1 MSGGAARR
9 DIVIGIDAGTSVLKS
24 VAFDLLG
31 NQLAVA
37 SIPNHYEAEGR
48 AGWVQ
53 DMTRT
58 WADTARTLADLADK
72 IDNLKDR
79 VAGIAVTAQGDG
91 TWRIDADGN
100 PVGKGWLWLDAR
112 AGAIVDRLRG
122 DSGDIARYQ
131 TCGSGLAACQQGP
144 QLKWMLEHAPDML
157 DGVTTTFH
165 CKDWL
170 YFKLTGQRAT
180 DPSEAVF
187 TFGDFRKRSYSEEVI
202 GFLDLRHKRSLL
214 PEIVDG
220 ATTHH
225 PLTEAAA
232 RLTGLPVGTPVV
244 LGYVD
249 VVCTALGA
257 GLYEPGV
264 QAGCSIVGSTGM
276 HMRFADSADDV
287 WLNADQTGYTM
298 CWPVP
303 GAYAQMQSNMAAT
316 LNIDWIISVAAG
328 LLKSM
333 GVEKS
338 KSELLGHLDTWLAG
352 ATSDP
357 ILYHPYISDAGER
370 GPFVDAT
377 ARASLVGLTMNHG
390 FGDLVR
396 AVFDGL
402 AMAARDCYTA
412 MGPTPDRVR
421 LTGGAARS
429 ASLRAILGGALNA
442 GVQTST
448 REEAGAAGA
457 AMIACV
463 SLGVYPDMA
472 ACVAD
477 WVSPCLKPVEA
488 PDAQIAARF
497 DRAFDPYRQTRTAL
511 RPIWHMLADAPEAP
525 LRKD

>member
-1 MSGGAARR
+1 MSALSGR

-24 VAFDLLG
+24 VAFDLAG

-37 SIPNHYEAEGR
+37 SVPNAYEAEGR
-48 AGWVQ
+48 SGWVQ
-53 DMTRT
+53 DMDRT
-58 WADTARTLADLADK
+58 WAETARTLAELGEK
-72 IDNLKDR
+72 IDNLR
-79 VAGIAVTAQGDG
+79 SRIAAIAVTAQGDG
-91 TWRIDADGN
+91 TWRIDAAGN

-112 AGAIVDRLRG
+112 AGAIVDRLRAEQG
-122 DSGDIARYQ
+122 DGERYRR
-131 TCGSGLAACQQGP
+131 CGSGLAACQQGP
-144 QLKWMLEHAPDML
+144 QLRWMLENAPEML
-157 DGVTTTFH
+157 RGVTTTFH

-170 YFKLTGQRAT
+170 YFKLTGHRAT

-187 TFGDFRKRSYSEEVI
+187 TFGDFRRRTYSDEVI
-202 GFLDLRHKRSLL
+202 GFLGLAGERHLL

-220 ATTHH
+220 AKSHH
-225 PLTEAAA
+225 PLSPSAAA
-232 RLTGLPVGTPVV
+232 LTGLPAGTPVV

-264 QAGCSIVGSTGM
+264 QAGCSIIGSTGM
-276 HMRFADSADDV
+276 HMRFAETADDV

-303 GAYAQMQSNMAAT
+303 GTYAQMQSNMAAT
-316 LNIDWIISVAAG
+316 LNIDWIIALASG
-328 LLKSM
+328 LLKGM
-333 GVEKS
+333 GIEKS
-338 KSELLGHLDTWLAG
+338 KSELLSHLDQWLATT
-352 ATSDP
+352 TSDP

-377 ARASLVGLTMNHG
+377 ARASLVGLTMSHG

-402 AMAARDCYTA
+402 ALASRDCYTA
-412 MGPTPDRVR
+412 MGAMPDRVR

-429 ASLRAILGGALNA
+429 ASLRAILGGALHA
-442 GVQTST
+442 GIQTST

-463 SLGVYPDMA
+463 SLGIYPDMN

-477 WVSPCLKPVEA
+477 WVIPCLRPVEA
-488 PDAQIAARF
+488 PDAEIAARF
-497 DRAFDPYRQTRTAL
+497 DRMFDPYRQTRTAL
-511 RPIWHMLADAPEAP
+511 RPIWHQLAETSRAPTG
-525 LRKD
+525 KD